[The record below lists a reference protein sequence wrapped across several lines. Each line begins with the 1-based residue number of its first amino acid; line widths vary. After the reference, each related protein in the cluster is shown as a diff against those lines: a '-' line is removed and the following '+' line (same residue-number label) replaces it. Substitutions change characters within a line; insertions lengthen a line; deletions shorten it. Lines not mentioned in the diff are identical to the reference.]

1 MATLS
6 VYGDVHIPDNL
17 IHALGLKPGTELAF
31 ERQGDAIIMR
41 PVKKTNKVSQVDA
54 GPKILAYTG
63 STVTLEEMDE
73 AIAKQV
79 EEEQI
84 RHENAL
90 ATLTKYSGR
99 LIADKVV
106 RDDCYVS

>member
-1 MATLS
+1 MPTLS
-6 VYGDVHIPDNL
+6 AYGDVHIPENL

-41 PVKKTNKVSQVDA
+41 PVKTNKISQVDA

-84 RHENAL
+84 RRENAL

-99 LIADKVV
+99 LVADKVV
-106 RDDCYVS
+106 RDDCYES

>member
-1 MATLS
+1 
-6 VYGDVHIPDNL
+6 
-17 IHALGLKPGTELAF
+17 
-31 ERQGDAIIMR
+31 MR
-41 PVKKTNKVSQVDA
+41 PVKTDKVSQVDA

-63 STVTLEEMDE
+63 TTVTLEEMDE

>member
-1 MATLS
+1 MPTLS

-17 IHALGLKPGTELAF
+17 IQSLGLKPGTELAF
-31 ERQGDAIIMR
+31 ERQGDAIIML
-41 PVKKTNKVSQVDA
+41 PVKTNKVSQVDA

-63 STVTLEEMDE
+63 TTVTLEEMDE

-84 RHENAL
+84 RRENAL
-90 ATLTKYSGR
+90 ATLTKYRGR
-99 LIADKVV
+99 FKADKFV
-106 RDDCYVS
+106 REDCYES

>member
-1 MATLS
+1 MPTLS
-6 VYGDVHIPDNL
+6 AYGDVHIPENL

-41 PVKKTNKVSQVDA
+41 PVKTNKVSQVDA

-73 AIAKQV
+73 AIAKGAAQ
-79 EEEQI
+79 
-84 RHENAL
+84 
-90 ATLTKYSGR
+90 S
-99 LIADKVV
+99 
-106 RDDCYVS
+106 S

>member
-17 IHALGLKPGTELAF
+17 IHALGLKPGAKFDF

-41 PVKKTNKVSQVDA
+41 PVKTHKISQVDA
-54 GPKILAYTG
+54 GPKVLAYTG

-79 EEEQI
+79 EEERI
-84 RHENAL
+84 HRENAQTTL
-90 ATLTKYSGR
+90 AKYRGR
-99 LIADKVV
+99 FKADKFV
-106 RDDCYVS
+106 RADCYES